1 MNDQISPD
9 TLDVLNDIL
18 KYELSGVIR
27 YTHYA
32 LMIVGRDRLTLKKF
46 FEEQANES
54 LSHAQQAG
62 DIMTGLGGHPSLEIS
77 IIDETNQHAAI
88 KLLKESA
95 EHEKAAI
102 VLYNNGQ
109 SLKQISEL
117 LNSYDLD
124 EIKNLFLSDEDQF
137 SKEVKPKIIS
147 EKYSQNK
154 LATDLKK
161 LGREE
166 GRVLRSQ
173 WLKFAITKWCVF
185 EVKKK
190 ELSKLT
196 DEEVDILAQAFKS
209 SLMQTKALKNLD
221 NSIL

>member
-1 MNDQISPD
+1 MNDQVSLD

-102 VLYNNGQ
+102 VLY
-109 SLKQISEL
+109 
-117 LNSYDLD
+117 
-124 EIKNLFLSDEDQF
+124 
-137 SKEVKPKIIS
+137 
-147 EKYSQNK
+147 
-154 LATDLKK
+154 KK
-161 LGREE
+161 LLKLVEGKSIFIEEYAREMIKSE
-166 GRVLRSQ
+166 EIHSM
-173 WLKFAITKWCVF
+173 
-185 EVKKK
+185 
-190 ELSKLT
+190 ELSK
-196 DEEVDILAQAFKS
+196 
-209 SLMQTKALKNLD
+209 MLKD
-221 NSIL
+221 YS

>member
-1 MNDQISPD
+1 MNDQVSPD

-102 VLYNNGQ
+102 VLY
-109 SLKQISEL
+109 
-117 LNSYDLD
+117 
-124 EIKNLFLSDEDQF
+124 
-137 SKEVKPKIIS
+137 
-147 EKYSQNK
+147 
-154 LATDLKK
+154 KK
-161 LGREE
+161 LLKLVEGKSIFIEEYAREMIKSE
-166 GRVLRSQ
+166 EIHSM
-173 WLKFAITKWCVF
+173 
-185 EVKKK
+185 
-190 ELSKLT
+190 ELSK
-196 DEEVDILAQAFKS
+196 
-209 SLMQTKALKNLD
+209 MLKD
-221 NSIL
+221 YS

>member
-1 MNDQISPD
+1 MNDQIPPD

-102 VLYNNGQ
+102 VLY
-109 SLKQISEL
+109 
-117 LNSYDLD
+117 
-124 EIKNLFLSDEDQF
+124 
-137 SKEVKPKIIS
+137 
-147 EKYSQNK
+147 
-154 LATDLKK
+154 KK
-161 LGREE
+161 LLKLVEGKSIFIEEYAREMIKSE
-166 GRVLRSQ
+166 EIHSM
-173 WLKFAITKWCVF
+173 
-185 EVKKK
+185 
-190 ELSKLT
+190 ELSK
-196 DEEVDILAQAFKS
+196 
-209 SLMQTKALKNLD
+209 MLKD
-221 NSIL
+221 YS

>member
-1 MNDQISPD
+1 MNDEISPD
-9 TLDVLNDIL
+9 VLEVLNNIL

-102 VLYNNGQ
+102 VLY
-109 SLKQISEL
+109 
-117 LNSYDLD
+117 
-124 EIKNLFLSDEDQF
+124 
-137 SKEVKPKIIS
+137 
-147 EKYSQNK
+147 
-154 LATDLKK
+154 KK
-161 LGREE
+161 LLKLVEGKSIFIEEYAREMIKSE
-166 GRVLRSQ
+166 EIHSM
-173 WLKFAITKWCVF
+173 
-185 EVKKK
+185 
-190 ELSKLT
+190 ELSK
-196 DEEVDILAQAFKS
+196 
-209 SLMQTKALKNLD
+209 MLKYY
-221 NSIL
+221 S

>member
-9 TLDVLNDIL
+9 TLDVLNEIL

-102 VLYNNGQ
+102 VLY
-109 SLKQISEL
+109 
-117 LNSYDLD
+117 
-124 EIKNLFLSDEDQF
+124 
-137 SKEVKPKIIS
+137 
-147 EKYSQNK
+147 
-154 LATDLKK
+154 KK
-161 LGREE
+161 LLKLVEGKSIFIEEYAREMIKSE
-166 GRVLRSQ
+166 EIHSM
-173 WLKFAITKWCVF
+173 
-185 EVKKK
+185 
-190 ELSKLT
+190 ELSK
-196 DEEVDILAQAFKS
+196 
-209 SLMQTKALKNLD
+209 MLKD
-221 NSIL
+221 YS

>member
-9 TLDVLNDIL
+9 VLDVLNDIL

-102 VLYNNGQ
+102 VLY
-109 SLKQISEL
+109 
-117 LNSYDLD
+117 
-124 EIKNLFLSDEDQF
+124 
-137 SKEVKPKIIS
+137 
-147 EKYSQNK
+147 
-154 LATDLKK
+154 KK
-161 LGREE
+161 LLKLVEGKSIFIEEYAREMIKSE
-166 GRVLRSQ
+166 EIHSM
-173 WLKFAITKWCVF
+173 
-185 EVKKK
+185 
-190 ELSKLT
+190 ELSK
-196 DEEVDILAQAFKS
+196 
-209 SLMQTKALKNLD
+209 MLKD
-221 NSIL
+221 YS

>member
-1 MNDQISPD
+1 MNDEISPD
-9 TLDVLNDIL
+9 VLEVLNNIL

-102 VLYNNGQ
+102 VLY
-109 SLKQISEL
+109 
-117 LNSYDLD
+117 
-124 EIKNLFLSDEDQF
+124 
-137 SKEVKPKIIS
+137 
-147 EKYSQNK
+147 
-154 LATDLKK
+154 KK
-161 LGREE
+161 LLKLVEGKSIFIEEYAREMIKSE
-166 GRVLRSQ
+166 EIHSM
-173 WLKFAITKWCVF
+173 
-185 EVKKK
+185 
-190 ELSKLT
+190 ELSK
-196 DEEVDILAQAFKS
+196 
-209 SLMQTKALKNLD
+209 MLKD
-221 NSIL
+221 YS

>member
-1 MNDQISPD
+1 MNDEISPD
-9 TLDVLNDIL
+9 VLEVLNNIL

-77 IIDETNQHAAI
+77 IIDETNQHAAL

-102 VLYNNGQ
+102 VLY
-109 SLKQISEL
+109 
-117 LNSYDLD
+117 
-124 EIKNLFLSDEDQF
+124 
-137 SKEVKPKIIS
+137 
-147 EKYSQNK
+147 
-154 LATDLKK
+154 KK
-161 LGREE
+161 LLKLVEGKSIFIEEYAREMIKAK
-166 GRVLRSQ
+166 
-173 WLKFAITKWCVF
+173 KFIAWNYQKC
-185 EVKKK
+185 
-190 ELSKLT
+190 
-196 DEEVDILAQAFKS
+196 
-209 SLMQTKALKNLD
+209 
-221 NSIL
+221 

>member
-9 TLDVLNDIL
+9 VLDVLNDIL

-88 KLLKESA
+88 ELLKESA

-102 VLYNNGQ
+102 VLY
-109 SLKQISEL
+109 
-117 LNSYDLD
+117 
-124 EIKNLFLSDEDQF
+124 
-137 SKEVKPKIIS
+137 
-147 EKYSQNK
+147 
-154 LATDLKK
+154 KK
-161 LGREE
+161 LLKLVEGKSIFIEEYAREMIKSE
-166 GRVLRSQ
+166 EIHSM
-173 WLKFAITKWCVF
+173 
-185 EVKKK
+185 
-190 ELSKLT
+190 ELSK
-196 DEEVDILAQAFKS
+196 
-209 SLMQTKALKNLD
+209 MLKD
-221 NSIL
+221 YS